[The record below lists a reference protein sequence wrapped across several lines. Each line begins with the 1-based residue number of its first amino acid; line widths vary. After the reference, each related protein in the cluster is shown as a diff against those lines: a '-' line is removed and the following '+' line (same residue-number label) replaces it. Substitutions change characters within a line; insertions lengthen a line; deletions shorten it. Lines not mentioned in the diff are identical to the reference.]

1 MGMIMLIDNYDSFTW
16 NLWHFISDL
25 GVEVETCR
33 NDEKTV
39 AEIIAAAPQAIVI
52 SPGRAPRMKPEFASI
67 WLRKRQEKSPSWGS
81 VSVISR
87 SASPSALR

>member
-1 MGMIMLIDNYDSFTW
+1 MAFYI
-16 NLWHFISDL
+16 DL

-52 SPGRAPRMKPEFASI
+52 SPGPCTPHEAGICIDLVKEAAG
-67 WLRKRQEKSPSWGS
+67 KSPSWGS

-87 SASPSALR
+87 SALPSALR